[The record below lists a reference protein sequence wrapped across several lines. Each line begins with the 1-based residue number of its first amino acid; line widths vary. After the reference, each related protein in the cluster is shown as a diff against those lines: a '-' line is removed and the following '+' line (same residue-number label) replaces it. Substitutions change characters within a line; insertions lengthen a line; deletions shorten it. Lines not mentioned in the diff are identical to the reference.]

1 MRAEEAHHNPTN
13 ASNQTSRPSP
23 KQGREIERREGK
35 GEKEKE
41 KGREGKGANVNQSI
55 KLLYK
60 ALPYYHST
68 LEHSMPRRGEG
79 SFFFCASCTGSIK
92 PAHAQRKARRKK
104 PETRNQ
110 SPCSLEARKNARGGG
125 CVWALGTVAGVMS
138 MSISICVPPLH
149 PG

>member
-79 SFFFCASCTGSIK
+79 SFFFVQAALDQLNLHTHNVRPEEKNQK
-92 PAHAQRKARRKK
+92 PEIRAHA
-104 PETRNQ
+104 
-110 SPCSLEARKNARGGG
+110 
-125 CVWALGTVAGVMS
+125 V
-138 MSISICVPPLH
+138 
-149 PG
+149 